1 LLFGC
6 FGEEGCGTLCVTHSV
21 EDFLAKY
28 EFSSVTEHGPAGMTP
43 LHYAA
48 YEDNAAAV
56 RGLISSGADVNVR
69 DSDEFPYGGGATP
82 LFYAAVYGA
91 FEAAQAL
98 LEARADVNNVAIT
111 APSIGHL
118 LSMGFSD
125 TTDFPAATML
135 SLLLANGLDT
145 AAEAHWRAPHEQLDS
160 RETLYRDMLGGTTQ
174 RFLAVKHRQIQQV
187 QLLLQWG
194 ADPLQPC
201 GKGGH
206 EGLNPL
212 DIARKLDLQDM
223 VILLEE
229 KLKESAI
236 IEQR

>member
-1 LLFGC
+1 
-6 FGEEGCGTLCVTHSV
+6 
-21 EDFLAKY
+21 
-28 EFSSVTEHGPAGMTP
+28 MTP

-82 LFYAAVYGA
+82 LFYAVLYGS

-135 SLLLANGLDT
+135 SLLLANGLDIAST
-145 AAEAHWRAPHEQLDS
+145 SRDSQYQDVMEGETQL
-160 RETLYRDMLGGTTQ
+160 
-174 RFLAVKHRQIQQV
+174 FLAVKHRQIQQV

-212 DIARKLDLQDM
+212 DIARKLDLQDI

-229 KLKESAI
+229 KLKDTQQCT
-236 IEQR
+236 EQR